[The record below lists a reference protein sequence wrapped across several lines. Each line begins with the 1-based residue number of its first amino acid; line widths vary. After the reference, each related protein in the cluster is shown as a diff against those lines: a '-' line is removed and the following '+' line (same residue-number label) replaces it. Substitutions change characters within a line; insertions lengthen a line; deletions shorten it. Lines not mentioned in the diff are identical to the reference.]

1 MMERIDCIQCGRCSN
16 CPEWI
21 AIPKIFEMYN
31 MYIEN
36 GDKEALK
43 AAYKLLGMSNAS
55 TCVCCGFC
63 ARQCPK
69 HIQIPDRL
77 AEIAKIID
85 TL

>member
-1 MMERIDCIQCGRCSN
+1 MEKIECINCGRCGN

-31 MYIEN
+31 IYIEN
-36 GDKEALK
+36 GDREAFKEA
-43 AAYKLLGMSNAS
+43 YKKLGMSNAS

-69 HIQIPDRL
+69 NIQIPDRL
-77 AEIAKIID
+77 AEIAKLIKD
-85 TL
+85 F